1 MKMIIE
7 VPDKVYELAK
17 ERKMN
22 TLLKS
27 FGSVIARAIVK
38 GRRYDETGDLISR
51 DELLDHIEDFGE
63 GQNRLMLIDP
73 AYVRTAPAIERK
85 STVTI
90 TTEESWTI

>member
-22 TLLKS
+22 TIHKL
-27 FGSVIARAIVK
+27 FGIVIARAIVK
-38 GRRYDETGDLISR
+38 GRRYDATGDLISR

-73 AYVRTAPAIERK
+73 VYVRTAPAIERK

>member
-22 TLLKS
+22 TIHKL
-27 FGSVIARAIVK
+27 FGSVISRAIVK
-38 GRRYDETGDLISR
+38 GRRYVETGDLISR
-51 DELLDHIEDFGE
+51 DELLDHIENFGE
-63 GQNRLMLIDP
+63 GQYRLMLIDP

-85 STVTI
+85 TNITI
-90 TTEESWTI
+90 TTEESWAI

>member
-7 VPDKVYELAK
+7 VPDKVYELVK
-17 ERKMN
+17 ERKIN

-27 FGSVIARAIVK
+27 FGTVIALALVK
-38 GRRYDETGDLISR
+38 GRRYVETGDLISR
-51 DELLDHIEDFGE
+51 DELLDHIEDYGE
-63 GQNRLMLIDP
+63 GQYRLMLIDP

-85 STVTI
+85 SNVII

>member
-17 ERKMN
+17 ERKIN

-27 FGSVIARAIVK
+27 FGTVIALALVK

-51 DELLDHIEDFGE
+51 DELLDHIQDYGE
-63 GQNRLMLIDP
+63 GQYRLMLIDP
-73 AYVRTAPAIERK
+73 VYVRTAPAIERK
-85 STVTI
+85 SNVTI